1 MPIYEY
7 RCKSCGYEFEEVQKF
22 NDLPVDNCPECGQM
36 SVERKVSMSSF
47 HLKGGGWYKDGY
59 SNENLSTEKS
69 DKEKLSK
76 DKNSSVVKDS
86 ESSKKS
92 DKTEKSD
99 KNEKKESTYKKKTT
113 KEKAA

>member
-22 NDLPVDNCPECGQM
+22 NDPPVDNCPECGQI

-59 SNENLSTEKS
+59 SNEKLSADKS
-69 DKEKLSK
+69 DKEKSSK
-76 DKNSSVVKDS
+76 DKNSSVAKDTL
-86 ESSKKS
+86 SSGKS
-92 DKTEKSD
+92 DKTEIKDS
-99 KNEKKESTYKKKTT
+99 NSKKKST

>member
-22 NDLPVDNCPECGQM
+22 NDPQVDNCPECGQM

-59 SNENLSTEKS
+59 SNEKLSADKS
-69 DKEKLSK
+69 DKEKSSK
-76 DKNSSVVKDS
+76 DKNPSVAKDTVSSEKSNKTEIKDS
-86 ESSKKS
+86 NSKK
-92 DKTEKSD
+92 KS
-99 KNEKKESTYKKKTT
+99 T